1 MIFHL
6 PGRMC
11 TYLLAISVLEKF
23 GLDPKTMPLKP
34 MSVEQCVSEGLRYL
48 LKNRPM
54 IVPGRL
60 RLSGLRSQ
68 FRALLTSGW
77 AEFFGSPKIL
87 NSSPLV
93 NSPTQPRI

>member
-23 GLDPKTMPLKP
+23 GLDPKTTPLKP

-48 LKNRPM
+48 LKNRPNDCSWAPAFVWPSEP
-54 IVPGRL
+54 VPR
-60 RLSGLRSQ
+60 
-68 FRALLTSGW
+68 
-77 AEFFGSPKIL
+77 
-87 NSSPLV
+87 LV
-93 NSPTQPRI
+93 NVRVGRIFRVPEDFEQLPSC